1 MMLRATIDDILQLAV
16 HAPSGDNSQPWRFEV
31 ADNVVD
37 IHNLPEKDNPV
48 LNYRQRGS
56 YIAHGSLVEN
66 IVLAAGKFGCTAE
79 VLPFPAPANEA
90 HTTRISLKQ
99 ADVQCSP
106 LVDCILRRHTN
117 RRSYRTDPLSEEHL
131 SLLMDSVR
139 KLASSGAISFE
150 FTQEA
155 GQKQTLAECA
165 SSIERVILESALLH
179 GLLFKDVVWSQAE
192 ETKRRSGMY
201 IKTMELAPPQQL
213 AFWLASHWT
222 VIQAL
227 NGLGLSRFIAR
238 QDAKLYAT
246 GAGMGVLLVR
256 GSADSRDFLLVGRAM
271 QRIWLT
277 ATQLGLHLQPLAGLL
292 FAAMTLEG
300 GGNDKFSS
308 RHADII
314 RVNDSAIRET
324 LRLGPDHRVAM
335 MFRLGQAAPPSAVCS
350 KKPPQVE
357 YRQP

>member
-1 MMLRATIDDILQLAV
+1 MLRATIEEILQLAV
-16 HAPSGDNSQPWRFEV
+16 YAPSGDNSQPWRFEV
-31 ADNVVD
+31 AESVID

-56 YIAHGSLVEN
+56 YIAHGALVEN
-66 IVLAAGKFGCTAE
+66 IVLAAGKFGCVAD
-79 VLPFPAPANEA
+79 VSPFPTPANEA
-90 HTTRISLKQ
+90 HTARVSLKK

-106 LVDCILRRHTN
+106 LVDFILHRHTN
-117 RRSYRTDPLSEEHL
+117 RRPYRSDCLSEEQF
-131 SLLMDSVR
+131 SLLLNCVR
-139 KLASSGAISFE
+139 ELSNSGEISFV
-150 FTQEA
+150 FTQQA
-155 GQKQTLAECA
+155 DHKRTLADCA
-165 SSIERVILESALLH
+165 SSIEQVILESELLH

-192 ETKRRSGMY
+192 ESKRRSGMF
-201 IKTMELAPPQQL
+201 IKTMELAPPQRF
-213 AFWLASHWT
+213 AFRLASQWA
-222 VIQAL
+222 VMQAM

-246 GAGMGVLLVR
+246 GAGMGVLLVQA
-256 GSADSRDFLLVGRAM
+256 GADSREFLLVGRAM

-277 ATQLGLHLQPLAGLL
+277 ATQLGLQLQPLAGLL

-300 GGNDKFSS
+300 GGEGQFSS

-314 RVNDSAIRET
+314 RASDSSIRET
-324 LRLGPDHRVAM
+324 LMLGPDRRVAM

-357 YRQP
+357 FLRA

>member
-1 MMLRATIDDILQLAV
+1 MLRTTIEEILQLAV

-31 ADNVVD
+31 TGSVVD

-56 YIAHGSLVEN
+56 YIAHGALVEN
-66 IVLAAGKFGCTAE
+66 IVLAAGKLGCAAE
-79 VLPFPAPANEA
+79 VLPFPTPANEA
-90 HTTRISLKQ
+90 HTARIALRQ
-99 ADVQCSP
+99 AEVQCSP

-117 RRSYRTDPLSEEHL
+117 RRPYRSDPLSTEQL
-131 SLLMDSVR
+131 RVLMDCVR
-139 KLASSGAISFE
+139 ELSSSSGISFAL
-150 FTQEA
+150 TQEA
-155 GQKQTLAECA
+155 DQKRTLAECA
-165 SSIERVILESALLH
+165 SSIEQVILESELLH

-192 ETKRRSGMY
+192 ESKRRSGMF

-213 AFWLASHWT
+213 AFRMASNWT
-222 VIQAL
+222 VMQTL
-227 NGLGLSRFIAR
+227 NGVGLSRMIAR

-256 GSADSRDFLLVGRAM
+256 ASADSRDFLLVGRAM

-292 FAAMTLEG
+292 FAAMTLENG
-300 GGNDKFSS
+300 GDDKFSS

-314 RVNDSAIRET
+314 RANDRTIRET
-324 LRLGPDHRVAM
+324 LRLGPDQQVAM

-357 YRQP
+357 LLQA

>member
-1 MMLRATIDDILQLAV
+1 MLSASVEEILQLAV

-31 ADNVVD
+31 RDSVID

-48 LNYRQRGS
+48 LNYRQGGS
-56 YIAHGSLVEN
+56 LIAHGALVEN
-66 IVLAAGKFGCTAE
+66 IVLAAGKLGCAAE
-79 VLPFPAPANEA
+79 VLPFPTPANET
-90 HTTRISLKQ
+90 HTARIVLKR
-99 ADVQCSP
+99 ADVQASP

-117 RRSYRTDPLSEEHL
+117 RRPYRSDALSAEQL
-131 SLLMDSVR
+131 SRLMDCVR
-139 KLASSGAISFE
+139 ELSSSGAVSFA

-155 GQKQTLAECA
+155 DAKRTLAASA
-165 SSIERVILESALLH
+165 SSIEQVILESELLH

-192 ETKRRSGMY
+192 ESKRRSGMF

-222 VIQAL
+222 VIRAM
-227 NGLGLSRFIAR
+227 NCLGLSRFIAR
-238 QDAKLYAT
+238 QDAKIYAT
-246 GAGMGVLLVR
+246 GAGIGVLLVR
-256 GSADSRDFLLVGRAM
+256 SNAGATDFLLVGRAL

-277 ATQLGLHLQPLAGLL
+277 ATELGLHLQPLVALV

-300 GGNDKFSS
+300 GGEDKFSPK
-308 RHADII
+308 HADMI
-314 RVNDSAIRET
+314 RANDRAIRET
-324 LRLGPDHRVAM
+324 LRLGPDRRVAM

-357 YRQP
+357 VLS